1 MSLIYFYQVKETIVN
16 NRIQFDLAYGDTY
29 DELGTVDIADPA
41 KYKSYFHMVDD
52 GFKIALSKEMKKFAH
67 TVMLDPAPLQDFSYR
82 FVDWETELK
91 IRVYNELVT
100 IEDKSL
106 FSIAGTLTA
115 MDKTMT
121 MGKLQDLLDPT
132 QPTDVGALT
141 NIVDFFKFPIK
152 LETRPAVLT
161 GQGY

>member
-1 MSLIYFYQVKETIVN
+1 MSLIYFYQVNNTVVD
-16 NRIQFDLAYGDTY
+16 NRIQFDLTYGDTY
-29 DELGTVDIADPA
+29 GELGTVDIADPA

-67 TVMLDPAPLQDFSYR
+67 TVMLDPAPLLDFSYR
-82 FVDWETELK
+82 FVDWGTELK

-100 IEDKSL
+100 MEDESL
-106 FSIAGTLTA
+106 SSIAGMLTA

-121 MGKLQDLLDPT
+121 MEKLQDLLDPT
-132 QPTDVGALT
+132 QPTYVGALT

-161 GQGY
+161 GWGY